1 MSCIEATL
9 RGEVPYDVFTAR
21 GHQNITALN
30 TKTLEITKDSYV
42 TKRGDCIVAC
52 CSEKAAGELRNE
64 VREAMKK
71 RGEVVVIIDAGM
83 FFDYVLA
90 YTPGVMPTSKWRI
103 VVRKSAYVDDSTVAI
118 LSRKAAADLDRRL
131 VRELKNGIPVRIV
144 VGVCP
149 IRI

>member
-1 MSCIEATL
+1 MSCVEAVL

-21 GHQNITALN
+21 GHRNITARN
-30 TKTLEITKDSYV
+30 ARTLEITKDPYV

-52 CSEKAAGELRNE
+52 CSEKAAGELRSE
-64 VREAMKK
+64 VREALGRK
-71 RGEVVVIIDAGM
+71 GEVVVIIDAGL

-90 YTPGVMPTSKWRI
+90 NTPGTTPTSKWRI

-131 VRELKNGIPVRIV
+131 VRELRSGVPVRIV

-149 IRI
+149 TRI